1 MKQLLLIGT
10 AAAAVV
16 MSVVMALAWIA
27 GKFALACRWV
37 DDQITII
44 LDRVL

>member
-10 AAAAVV
+10 ATAAVV
-16 MSVVMALAWIA
+16 MSVVMCIAWLA

-37 DDQITII
+37 DDQITLI